1 MRGSYAAGYPA
12 SNEDKFVRGKP
23 VTSPANLELWNIL
36 EPFVFSAR
44 FSNMPECKNCREER
58 QMQRKHLSSDPQPQM
73 RQKVNGESLR
83 HRLPRQRIHP
93 PILANPALDMQM
105 IQEFSDE
112 KEVNRKH
119 YCLQR
124 TGKRRVDTIQVCII
138 PSIRTSSVTTPGW
151 QQQQIGRKEDRKE
164 GRCSEGGRGVDDGGN
179 D

>member
-1 MRGSYAAGYPA
+1 M
-12 SNEDKFVRGKP
+12 
-23 VTSPANLELWNIL
+23 
-36 EPFVFSAR
+36 EPFVFSVS
-44 FSNMPECKNCREER
+44 FFKMPDCRNGSEDR
-58 QMQRKHLSSDPQPQM
+58 QLQKKHLSCDPQQQM

-93 PILANPALDMQM
+93 PIFANPTLDMRM
-105 IQEFSDE
+105 IQEFSDQ

-119 YCLQR
+119 RCLQR
-124 TGKRRVDTIQVCII
+124 TGKRLDDTMQVCII

-164 GRCSEGGRGVDDGGN
+164 GRCREGGRGVDDGGN